1 LPYLG
6 GKLSPFDGWL
16 LVRGL
21 RTLPIR
27 MKAHEAAGMEI
38 ARRLQAHADVA
49 AVHHPGLGNRLPS
62 GLEGTSGL
70 FSFVFKEGVDIAAFA
85 DRLRLFR
92 LGVSWGGHES
102 LVVPA
107 QVVRVQAAGPNS
119 AIDFGVDP
127 RMVRLHVGLEGTEAL
142 WRDLAEAIEHSKKS

>member
-1 LPYLG
+1 
-6 GKLSPFDGWL
+6 
-16 LVRGL
+16 
-21 RTLPIR
+21 
-27 MKAHEAAGMEI
+27 MKAHEAAGLEI
-38 ARRLQAHADVA
+38 ARRLQSHPDVA
-49 AVHHPGLGNRLPS
+49 SVHHPGLGNRLPA
-62 GLEGTSGL
+62 GLQGTSGL
-70 FSFVFKEGVDIAAFA
+70 FSFVFREGVDIAAFA
-85 DRLRLFR
+85 DRLQLFR

-142 WRDLAEAIEHSKKS
+142 WHDLAEAIEHSKKS